1 MQAFEEGV
9 FRNSG
14 EIHRWMYDR
23 YSLRRLLEQAGFI
36 DVRICRADESRIPD
50 FNSYNLDVVE
60 GKVRKP
66 VSLFMEGIKP

>member
-1 MQAFEEGV
+1 
-9 FRNSG
+9 
-14 EIHRWMYDR
+14 MYDR

-50 FNSYNLDVVE
+50 FNSYNLDIVE